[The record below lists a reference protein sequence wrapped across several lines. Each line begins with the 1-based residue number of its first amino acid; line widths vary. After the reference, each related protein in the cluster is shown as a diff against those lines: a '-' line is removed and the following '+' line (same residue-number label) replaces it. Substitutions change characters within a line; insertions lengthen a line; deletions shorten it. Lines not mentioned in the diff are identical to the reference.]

1 VLCSGKRV
9 GVVSLVV
16 SLIIAVVAVH
26 PVLGGGV
33 HSNSNVVTS
42 HRSFSMRD
50 LVARC
55 LMPLVMPHHHALFLL
70 LISHHPHE
78 L

>member
-1 VLCSGKRV
+1 
-9 GVVSLVV
+9 VSLVV
-16 SLIIAVVAVH
+16 SLIIDVVAVH
-26 PVLGGGV
+26 PVLGGV

-42 HRSFSMRD
+42 HRSLSMRD

-55 LMPLVMPHHHALFLL
+55 LMSLVMPHHHAVFLL
-70 LISHHPHE
+70 LISHHPHSSK